1 MSKTE
6 SKKLTEGDCLEHQAR
21 IAIIGA
27 GLVGSTIAFAVMLKG
42 LAAELILIDVN
53 EAREEGEVM
62 DLGDGLINGQI
73 GNICRGDL
81 ADCQNVDLVIIT
93 AGLGQKVG
101 ESRLDLITKNKAI
114 LENIIA
120 GMGKLRPDTV
130 VLVIANPVD
139 VLTQLAVQLIDLPH
153 GQVFG
158 SGTALDTARLR
169 HNIAKKLGVNVANVQ
184 GYVLG
189 EHGDS
194 EFVAWETVTV
204 SGAPIAG
211 LLSAGEQKEIEDK
224 TRSAAYDIIQRKSA
238 TYYGIAAVASEII
251 AAILQNKELIMPVST
266 EPGSAYGL
274 SGVSLGVPAILG
286 RRGIEKIWPVA
297 LNSESQDKLKHS
309 AQILQDFLK

>member
-1 MSKTE
+1 MSMAE
-6 SKKLTEGDCLEHQAR
+6 EKKLTNGDSLEHQTR

-27 GLVGSTIAFAVMLKG
+27 GFVGSTIAFAVMLKG
-42 LAAELILIDVN
+42 LAAEIILIDVN

-73 GNICRGDL
+73 GSVCRGDL
-81 ADCQNVDLVIIT
+81 PDCQNVDLVIIT
-93 AGLGQKVG
+93 AGLAQKSG
-101 ESRLDLITKNKAI
+101 ETRLDLVTKNKAI

-139 VLTQLAVQLIDLPH
+139 ILTQLAVKLIDLPK

-169 HNIAKKLGVNVANVQ
+169 HNVAKKIGVNVANVH

-204 SGAPIAG
+204 SGAPITG
-211 LLSAGEQKEIEDK
+211 LLSEADQKEIEDK
-224 TRSAAYDIIQRKSA
+224 TRSAAYDIIQRKAA
-238 TYYGIAAVASEII
+238 TYYGIAAVACEII
-251 AAILQNKELIMPVST
+251 AAVLHDKELIMPVST

-274 SGVSLGVPAILG
+274 TGVSLGVPAVLG
-286 RRGIEKIWPVA
+286 RKGIEKIWPLTLSA
-297 LNSESQDKLKHS
+297 SSQAKLENSAKVIQN
-309 AQILQDFLK
+309 FLK